1 MYTLANLFENVDS
14 LHEAIPFSD
23 MSNLYDSKYSSN
35 AFDKLQ
41 KQFNVNIPLPEG
53 LRKDMEL
60 NSISLE
66 EQFKKQGE

>member
-1 MYTLANLFENVDS
+1 
-14 LHEAIPFSD
+14 

-41 KQFNVNIPLPEG
+41 KQFNVNIPFPEG